1 MDALALVPPEIMRY
15 VIARSKVGRHIDFDT
30 GPALFQTADE
40 YERLVTEPPSGSDEG
55 LSRRQ
60 QIARDTQLGALRL
73 SQVGKGAN
81 PADSIAGVSFR
92 HLSMLAQIK
101 SSDGDVWDSLRNSG
115 HLKGEPGVTLIGRL
129 RRMRNWVNGPHFPDA
144 AKVEVQ
150 SGVNAESRAN
160 LTDDYKQFLSVLGD
174 SLKDCEWTDEA
185 IGDCIRSVAAEVG
198 ISGRDSYVA
207 LYWIILGK
215 SHGPRIASIMAEM
228 KMDHAMSLIS
238 ELD

>member
-40 YERLVTEPPSGSDEG
+40 YERLVADPPSGSDEE

-73 SQVGKGAN
+73 SQVGRGTD
-81 PADSIAGVSFR
+81 PAGSVAGVSFR

-101 SSDGDVWDSLRNSG
+101 SNDDDVWDSLRNSG
-115 HLKGEPGVTLIGRL
+115 HLEGESGDTLIGRL
-129 RRMRNWVNGPHFPDA
+129 RRMRNWVDGAHFPDSGRI
-144 AKVEVQ
+144 EVQ
-150 SGVNAESRAN
+150 SGVSEGVRVH
-160 LTDDYKQFLSVLGD
+160 LTDEHRQFLSALGS
-174 SLKDCEWTDEA
+174 SLENCEWTDQA
-185 IGDCIRSVAAEVG
+185 IGNCIRSVAAGAG
-198 ISGRDSYVA
+198 IGGREAYVA

-215 SHGPRIASIMAEM
+215 NHGPKASSLMAEM
-228 KMDHAMSLIS
+228 DLEHLLSLIS
-238 ELD
+238 ET